1 MDALRIDAWLER
13 REPVIKLHSGLSNS
27 LIAEWR
33 GHAVNELLEQ
43 GIVTCY
49 ELYSTT
55 RSLQQQAAHE
65 LLLNACANSL
75 CQRNGPQ
82 CFNCIT
88 GRLLRALARSAT
100 QAYQPSMA
108 GLESYKSVS

>member
-13 REPVIKLHSGLSNS
+13 KEPVIKLHSGLSNH

-33 GHAVNELLEQ
+33 GSAVEELLEH
-43 GIVTCY
+43 GIVTCQ
-49 ELYSTT
+49 ELFSTI
-55 RSLQQQAAHE
+55 RSVQQQAAHE

-75 CQRNGPQ
+75 CQKNGPQ

-88 GRLLRALARSAT
+88 GHLLRALANSDQR
-100 QAYQPSMA
+100 AYQPSIA
-108 GLESYKSVS
+108 GLEQYRSAV